1 MGKKSKRTSLAEEAH
16 CSGSR
21 CQNDEINPTQ
31 MIDLGGDNPPYVV
44 PSVRAAATTGCGYEI
59 CYRDNRAGRPWM
71 VESADPET
79 GKIERGSVGEL
90 TYRLVPI
97 KVTEVPNIPPPRN
110 MVKAGDITCD
120 MGMNK
125 EEMVA
130 TLLNG
135 YNVRH
140 YIHKQKQQ
148 GGNAFVITIEFDARM
163 IESPKTSKEATV
175 CLTVTL
181 RSDGLGDPFPD
192 CQRRIH
198 LHANFTN
205 VDPQSKENIA
215 AVLVGST
222 TSDSP
227 WATVKGLMPLGV
239 DFVLNHPYY
248 SRWIDTAKAR
258 GKKVE
263 IRLYDC
269 SPILGLRGEAETSDD
284 AITRVVYFI
293 QSAMMVYGRFE
304 LCRLPDGY
312 TGKEV
317 DADPRGVVDV
327 MRNLERAGKF
337 VGQPLLVTD
346 EERCIPPRSTMKEE
360 AFRVEFDDLEMD
372 WH

>member
-1 MGKKSKRTSLAEEAH
+1 MIHVEDHLPPSFLSHTITIIFDSTAISIFDSTAMGKEEAH

-21 CQNDEINPTQ
+21 CQNDETNPTQ
-31 MIDLGGDNPPYVV
+31 MINLGGDNPPYVV

-175 CLTVTL
+175 CLTARSVRTVSAIHSLIARGGFICTQTL
-181 RSDGLGDPFPD
+181 PM
-192 CQRRIH
+192 
-198 LHANFTN
+198 
-205 VDPQSKENIA
+205 
-215 AVLVGST
+215 ST
-222 TSDSP
+222 P
-227 WATVKGLMPLGV
+227 
-239 DFVLNHPYY
+239 
-248 SRWIDTAKAR
+248 KAR
-258 GKKVE
+258 
-263 IRLYDC
+263 R
-269 SPILGLRGEAETSDD
+269 TS
-284 AITRVVYFI
+284 RRY
-293 QSAMMVYGRFE
+293 
-304 LCRLPDGY
+304 
-312 TGKEV
+312 
-317 DADPRGVVDV
+317 
-327 MRNLERAGKF
+327 
-337 VGQPLLVTD
+337 
-346 EERCIPPRSTMKEE
+346 
-360 AFRVEFDDLEMD
+360 
-372 WH
+372 W